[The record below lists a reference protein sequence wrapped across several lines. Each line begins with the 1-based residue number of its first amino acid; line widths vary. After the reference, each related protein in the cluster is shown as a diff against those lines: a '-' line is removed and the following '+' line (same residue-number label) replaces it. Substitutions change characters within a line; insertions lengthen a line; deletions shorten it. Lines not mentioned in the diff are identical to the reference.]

1 MFIFV
6 LIIIAIIIAVVLFKK
21 VKQKNQLSKKDILK
35 NGEEIYKTY
44 RKFLISVKNIEI
56 SDQEL
61 QKVMCFIDGFD
72 NLTEKESELKNRLIS
87 DLSYVVMN
95 STPHIYVKI
104 NNKELDSFIYT
115 CDNYVVQF
123 NKESRDLEISKI
135 R

>member
-1 MFIFV
+1 M
-6 LIIIAIIIAVVLFKK
+6 
-21 VKQKNQLSKKDILK
+21 K

>member
-44 RKFLISVKNIEI
+44 RKFLIPVKNMEI

-72 NLTEKESELKNRLIS
+72 NLTEKESELKNRLLS
-87 DLSYVVMN
+87 DLSYVIMN

-123 NKESRDLEISKI
+123 NKESKDLEISKI